1 MQRRRVGLGLA
12 ALVAAGPA
20 SAQMVHVERVDV
32 IEAVPDVP
40 GKVGAELAL
49 TVRPSGRPIGALVT
63 LREVW
68 RLPLPGFRDPVS
80 GAVSLEISWQFEA
93 RLGDQVR
100 RRYVLD
106 QPWKI
111 VRGEWLVEYWDGVR
125 KLLNRKFIVQ

>member
-1 MQRRRVGLGLA
+1 MKRRRVGLGFA
-12 ALVAAGPA
+12 ALVACGPA
-20 SAQMVHVERVDV
+20 AAQMVHVERVDV
-32 IEAVPDVP
+32 LEAGPDVP

-49 TVRPSGRPIGALVT
+49 TVRPSGRPIGASVT

-68 RLPLPGFRDPVS
+68 RLPLPGMRNPVS
-80 GAVSLEISWQFEA
+80 GAVNLELSSQFDV
-93 RLGDQVR
+93 RLGDIVR

-125 KLLNRKFIVQ
+125 KLTNRKFIVH